1 LASFGKLAQMVP
13 TSAAPHLRVADVQ
26 WAAKNA
32 DAAISALKRALG
44 VDADNLQAQR
54 ALVDAYLATDKT
66 SDALAIARQV
76 RQQRPQPDVGFLLE
90 GGIEASQRR
99 WPQATAVY
107 RDGLKAAPDSTELAT
122 RLHVA
127 LNAGKQEAEAAR
139 LAADWQR
146 QHPGD
151 AGFRFYLGDLA
162 LAQKDLAAAEGHY
175 REVLKLQ
182 PENALA
188 LNNVAWLMATA
199 KKPGAVAMAEK
210 AVALLPDRPVIMD
223 TLALALAAE
232 GQKAK
237 AVDIMRQAVRLEEK
251 NPQLRFNLAKL
262 LVDAGD
268 KAGAKTELETLAK
281 LGEKFP
287 RHGEVTAMLKAL

>member
-1 LASFGKLAQMVP
+1 MDK
-13 TSAAPHLRVADVQ
+13 T
-26 WAAKNA
+26 A
-32 DAAISALKRALG
+32 DALS
-44 VDADNLQAQR
+44 V
-54 ALVDAYLATDKT
+54 
-66 SDALAIARQV
+66 ARQV
-76 RQQRPQPDVGFLLE
+76 RQQRTKQDVGYLLE
-90 GGIEASQRR
+90 GGIQASKRQ
-99 WPQATAVY
+99 WPQAITAY
-107 RDGLKAAPDSTELAT
+107 RDGLRAVPTSTELAT
-122 RLHVA
+122 RLHIA
-127 LNAGKQEAEAAR
+127 LNADKQGAEAQR
-139 LAADWQR
+139 LEANWLR
-146 QHPGD
+146 QNPGD
-151 AGFRFYLGDLA
+151 AAFRFFLGDLA
-162 LAQKDLAAAEGHY
+162 LGSKDLVAAESQY

-232 GQKAK
+232 GQKDK

-268 KAGAKTELETLAK
+268 KAAAKTELETLAK

>member
-1 LASFGKLAQMVP
+1 
-13 TSAAPHLRVADVQ
+13 
-26 WAAKNA
+26 
-32 DAAISALKRALG
+32 
-44 VDADNLQAQR
+44 
-54 ALVDAYLATDKT
+54 
-66 SDALAIARQV
+66 
-76 RQQRPQPDVGFLLE
+76 
-90 GGIEASQRR
+90 
-99 WPQATAVY
+99 
-107 RDGLKAAPDSTELAT
+107 
-122 RLHVA
+122 

-146 QHPGD
+146 QHPND

-223 TLALALAAE
+223 TLAMALASE
-232 GQKAK
+232 GQKDK
-237 AVDIMRQAVRLEEK
+237 AVDIMRQAVRLEDK

-262 LVDAGD
+262 LIDAGD

-287 RHGEVTAMLKAL
+287 RHGEVTALLKTL